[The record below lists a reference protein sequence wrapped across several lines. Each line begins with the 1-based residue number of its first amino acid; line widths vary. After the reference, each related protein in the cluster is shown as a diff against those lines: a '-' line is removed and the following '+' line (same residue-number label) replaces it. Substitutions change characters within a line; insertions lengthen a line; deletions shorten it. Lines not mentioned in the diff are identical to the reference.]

1 MVVGDYTFVLKVTDT
16 GGQTASSSLTVVV
29 QPEKNA
35 PPVAVAGSDKVCLV
49 SLCSRFCFVVIFALL
64 QILLQFYSKARY
76 FLLAILSS
84 VEYQF
89 QNYARCQ
96 KPLNY

>member
-49 SLCSRFCFVVIFALL
+49 SLCSRFCFVIFCLVADITT
-64 QILLQFYSKARY
+64 ILLQSSL
-76 FLLAILSS
+76 FL
-84 VEYQF
+84 
-89 QNYARCQ
+89 
-96 KPLNY
+96 

>member
-49 SLCSRFCFVVIFALL
+49 SLCSRFCFVVIFCLVADITT
-64 QILLQFYSKARY
+64 ILLQ
-76 FLLAILSS
+76 SS
-84 VEYQF
+84 LFFVGHTKFRGISVSEL
-89 QNYARCQ
+89 R
-96 KPLNY
+96 